1 VVFRDVW
8 SQSDQGLVLSVGAFV
23 GGELYPSWMQFFQ
36 ALYCLI
42 FLYCFLTTSL
52 DEEDT
57 ALAWWPELTALPTN
71 IFAEM
76 RRLARDETPF
86 PLAM

>member
-1 VVFRDVW
+1 V
-8 SQSDQGLVLSVGAFV
+8 SSVGAFV

-36 ALYCLI
+36 ALIALSFFICI
-42 FLYCFLTTSL
+42 FFATSL

-57 ALAWWPELTALPTN
+57 ALARWPELTALPTG

-76 RRLARDETPF
+76 RGLARDETPL
-86 PLAM
+86 PLAMQPKVTALVW

>member
-1 VVFRDVW
+1 M
-8 SQSDQGLVLSVGAFV
+8 SSVGAFV

-36 ALYCLI
+36 APFALSFFI
-42 FLYCFLTTSL
+42 CFFTTSL

-57 ALAWWPELTALPTN
+57 DLAWWPELTVLPTS

-76 RRLARDETPF
+76 RGLARDETPL
-86 PLAM
+86 PLAMQPKVTALVW